1 MARLY
6 GRAPEGRRV
15 EAAVPHGHWNSST
28 FIAALRQDGLTAPLL
43 LDGAMDGDCFL
54 AYIEQVLVPTLR
66 PGDRVICD
74 NLSTHKVKGIRE
86 AIEAAGASLHY
97 LPAYSPD
104 LNPIEM
110 AFSKLKAHLRQA
122 AARCWDSL
130 TSSLAQTL
138 DTFSP
143 SICQAFF
150 IHAKYTAT

>member
-6 GRAPEGRRV
+6 GRAIEGQRV

-28 FIAALRQDGLTAPLL
+28 FIAALRWDGLTAPLL

-54 AYIEQVLVPTLR
+54 AYVEQVLVPTLR

-86 AIEAAGASLHY
+86 AIAAAGASLHY

-104 LNPIEM
+104 FNPIEM

-122 AARCWDSL
+122 AARDWDSL
-130 TSSLAQTL
+130 IVSLAL
-138 DTFSP
+138 ALETFSP
-143 SICQAFF
+143 AICQAFF
-150 IHAKYTAT
+150 NHADYTAT